1 MRDALNATGRPIVY
15 SMCEWGVSS
24 PWFYGKKVRS
34 PTCENMSAVLPGY
47 THALARSAR
56 ALLRQVGHTWRTGK
70 DISIAIE
77 ASWDGV
83 MQARRCCSWLE

>member
-24 PWFYGKKVRS
+24 PWFYGKEVRPPAARDLCRS
-34 PTCENMSAVLPGY
+34 PGTP
-47 THALARSAR
+47 TLARSAS
-56 ALLRQVGHTWRTGK
+56 ALLRQVGHLWRTGK

-83 MQARRCCSWLE
+83 MQARRLCCTWLA